1 MNNNSLLYIHIN
13 DHALLLNTD
22 INKHKVK
29 YIITACVP
37 IFTIK
42 TFLLFS
48 LLYIRMNGKN
58 ISFDKKN
65 IQKK

>member
-42 TFLLFS
+42 TFLLFFIT
-48 LLYIRMNGKN
+48 LYKN
-58 ISFDKKN
+58 ERKEHKF
-65 IQKK
+65 